1 MKAIYCIQT
10 MCSGLTVM
18 LTGFP
23 ESSLGTLISI
33 RAMRRLRSLS
43 LVLATYRG
51 SHRLLSA
58 GPAPY
63 PVLSLL
69 TSVATPFGKRTEV
82 RYSFILF
89 FAVIWLDHCPS
100 ISGINRYYEPRKE

>member
-1 MKAIYCIQT
+1 
-10 MCSGLTVM
+10 M
-18 LTGFP
+18 LTGYP

-33 RAMRRLRSLS
+33 HAMWRLRSLS
-43 LVLATYRG
+43 LVLATYGG
-51 SHRLLSA
+51 SDHLLST
-58 GPAPY
+58 GLAPY

-69 TSVATPFGKRTEV
+69 TSVATTFGKRTEV

-89 FAVIWLDHCPS
+89 LAVVWLDQCPS